1 MFTAPA
7 LKRYV
12 TSNTHNPHCN
22 SFHQEIWDISRLFTH
37 FSCTT
42 FPSSLRILHF
52 LPLEVDKSARRKSEK
67 ETLAYLGLAAR
78 ASDTKQHRLKLQLM

>member
-1 MFTAPA
+1 MFTAQA

-37 FSCTT
+37 LSCTT

-52 LPLEVDKSARRKSEK
+52 FCLW
-67 ETLAYLGLAAR
+67 GLANR
-78 ASDTKQHRLKLQLM
+78 RGGSLKKKRLHI